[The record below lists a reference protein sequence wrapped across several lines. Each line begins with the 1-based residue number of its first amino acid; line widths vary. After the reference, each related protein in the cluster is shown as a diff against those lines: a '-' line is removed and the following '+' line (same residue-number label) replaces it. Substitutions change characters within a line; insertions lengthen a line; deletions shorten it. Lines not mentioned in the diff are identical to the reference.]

1 MSKLKRM
8 LMWAGLVLILLLIFL
23 SVYGAFIGAEKAQD
37 FFSSLSL
44 AVYWLALTLT
54 LIAGII
60 AFRRLIHVLGL
71 LLIHLGCILVLA
83 GGIWGSAVADK
94 LRAKLFSTDT
104 IQAGRMAIFEGAV
117 ENRVTLQGSDLV
129 KQLPFQVKLK
139 DFRLEYYEPGSL
151 LIQNRQGKHWKIPA
165 EVGAEFFLG
174 DDVGRLKILKVFE
187 NFKIKIEGDER
198 AAYDAVGSG
207 SNPAVQIQIESP
219 DGEVTTK
226 YVFERFP
233 SHVHPEDKIALRY
246 QRVVREYISELQ
258 IIQNDKVVAEKDIQV
273 NDPLHFGGY
282 HFYQNSYDAE
292 AGRYT
297 ILMVVSDTGLNLVYG
312 GYLMLCV
319 GVFWHFW
326 LRHIF
331 VAVKAK
337 LA

>member
-23 SVYGAFIGAEKAQD
+23 SVYGAFIGAAKAQD
-37 FFSSLSL
+37 FFSSLPL
-44 AVYWLALTLT
+44 TVYWLVLILV

-60 AFRRLIHVLGL
+60 AFRRLIRVPGL
-71 LLIHLGCILVLA
+71 LLIHLGCALVLA
-83 GGIWGSAVADK
+83 GGIWGSEAVGK
-94 LRAKLFSTDT
+94 LRDKLFSTDT
-104 IQAGRMAIFEGAV
+104 IRAGRMAIFEGDV
-117 ENRVTLQGSDLV
+117 ENRVTLQSSDQV
-129 KQLPFQVKLK
+129 KQLPFHVELK

-151 LIQNRQGKHWKIPA
+151 LIQSRQGEHWKIPA
-165 EVGAEFFLG
+165 EAGAEFFLG
-174 DDVGRLKILKVFE
+174 DDIGKLKIKKIFE
-187 NFKIKIEGDER
+187 NFKIKIEGDEHT
-198 AAYDAVGSG
+198 AYDAVGTG
-207 SNPAVQIQIESP
+207 SNPAVEVQIESP

-233 SHVHPEDKIALRY
+233 GHVRHEDKIALRY

-258 IIQNDKVVAEKDIQV
+258 IIQDDEVVAEKIIQV

-297 ILMVVSDTGLNLVYG
+297 ILMVVSDTGLNLIYG
-312 GYLMLCV
+312 GYIMLCV

-326 LRHIF
+326 LRHLF

>member
-23 SVYGAFIGAEKAQD
+23 SVYGAFIGAAKAQD
-37 FFSSLSL
+37 FFSTLPL
-44 AVYWLALTLT
+44 TVYWLALTLT
-54 LIAGII
+54 LSAGII
-60 AFRRLIHVLGL
+60 AFRRLIRVPGL
-71 LLIHLGCILVLA
+71 LLIHLGCTLVLA
-83 GGIWGSAVADK
+83 GGIWGSEAVGK
-94 LRAKLFSTDT
+94 LRDRLLSTKT
-104 IQAGRMAIFEGAV
+104 IRAGRMAVFEGAV
-117 ENRVTLQGSDLV
+117 ENRVTLQGSDQV
-129 KQLPFQVKLK
+129 KQLPFHVKLK

-151 LIQNRQGKHWKIPA
+151 LIQSRQGKHWRVPV

-174 DDVGRLKILKVFE
+174 DDVGKLKILKVFE
-187 NFKIKIEGDER
+187 NFKIKIEGDKR

-219 DGEVTTK
+219 DGEVITK

-233 SHVHPEDKIALRY
+233 GHVRPEDKIALRY

-258 IIQNDKVVAEKDIQV
+258 IIKDDKVVAEKAIQV
-273 NDPLHFGGY
+273 NDPLHFGRY
-282 HFYQNSYDAE
+282 HFYQTSYDAE

-326 LRHIF
+326 LRYIF